1 MQIGSLLSI
10 FVSSLVSLDL
20 LPRFGS
26 CAGEGEPAPRP
37 HEVPE
42 TWAWREGERG
52 ATGSLL

>member
-20 LPRFGS
+20 LPLFGS
-26 CAGEGEPAPRP
+26 CEGEGEPAPRP
-37 HEVPE
+37 HQVPE